1 MLLGDALRLR
11 TPEAAD
17 TGRRSVLLVETGEGR
32 AAVVVDEVQGG
43 REIVVKN
50 LGAHLRKVHGVS
62 GATLTGDGGVV
73 LILNPLEFTRPPVR
87 LPSRREEIAAPERP
101 LSVLVVDDSPS
112 MRRALTDLV
121 RGEGWTASEAN
132 DGREGLERLAT
143 EPAPDVMLVDV
154 DMPHVNGYEFLS
166 AVKSE
171 AAFRG
176 VPVVMVTSRSSAA
189 DRRKAEELGADGY
202 VVKPYR
208 DEELLATIR
217 RVTAA
222 VS

>member
-1 MLLGDALRLR
+1 
-11 TPEAAD
+11 
-17 TGRRSVLLVETGEGR
+17 
-32 AAVVVDEVQGG
+32 
-43 REIVVKN
+43 
-50 LGAHLRKVHGVS
+50 
-62 GATLTGDGGVV
+62 
-73 LILNPLEFTRPPVR
+73 
-87 LPSRREEIAAPERP
+87 
-101 LSVLVVDDSPS
+101 
-112 MRRALTDLV
+112 
-121 RGEGWTASEAN
+121 
-132 DGREGLERLAT
+132 
-143 EPAPDVMLVDV
+143 MLVDV

-222 VS
+222 IS